1 MKVLKWI
8 LVVLAV
14 LILLFIF
21 VGMPYLKEQTKKHS
35 PERTATYTENGFDL
49 EVNYSSPF
57 KKGRVIFGELV
68 PYDRVWRTG
77 ANEPTTFRTGTAI
90 KIIDKDLPA
99 GNYSLWTKPGQDSWE
114 VIFNDDIPDWG
125 VTVTSGGRE
134 TTRKPDNDVLTV
146 TVPVEAQDPP
156 AESFTIDFS
165 QQESQLYL
173 QLYWDETKVK
183 VPINK

>member
-8 LVVLAV
+8 LAVLAII
-14 LILLFIF
+14 ILLFIF

-35 PERTATYTENGFDL
+35 PERTSTYTENGYDL

-68 PYDRVWRTG
+68 PYDHVWRTG
-77 ANEPTTFRTGTAI
+77 ANEPTTFNTGTDI
-90 KIIDKDLPA
+90 RIIDNELPA
-99 GNYSLWTKPGQDSWE
+99 GNYSLWTKPNENSWE

-134 TTRKPDNDVLTV
+134 TTRKPVNDVV
-146 TVPVEAQDPP
+146 VVEVPVEKLDSPE
-156 AESFTIDFS
+156 ESFTIDFN
-165 QQESQLYL
+165 EVDGQLFL
-173 QLYWDETKVK
+173 RLYWDETSVK

>member
-8 LVVLAV
+8 LAVLAV

-35 PERTATYTENGFDL
+35 PERTATYTQNGYDL

-68 PYDRVWRTG
+68 PYDKVWRTG
-77 ANEPTTFRTGTAI
+77 ANEPTTFTTGTDI
-90 KIIDKDLPA
+90 QIIDKPLPT
-99 GNYSLWTKPGQDSWE
+99 GTYSLWTIPGKDSWE
-114 VIFNDDIPDWG
+114 IILNDDIPDWG

-134 TTRKPDNDVLTV
+134 TTRKPANDVVTV
-146 TVPVEAQDPP
+146 TVPVQIQNPE
-156 AESFTIDFS
+156 AESFTIDFTEEDT
-165 QQESQLYL
+165 QVWL